1 MTGFAGNGL
10 GALGALSGFAGAA
23 SGTDAVTSP
32 DSPGRERGSGAASR
46 FAGDVT
52 P

>member
-1 MTGFAGNGL
+1 MTGFAGTGL
-10 GALGALSGFAGAA
+10 GALGALSGFAAGV